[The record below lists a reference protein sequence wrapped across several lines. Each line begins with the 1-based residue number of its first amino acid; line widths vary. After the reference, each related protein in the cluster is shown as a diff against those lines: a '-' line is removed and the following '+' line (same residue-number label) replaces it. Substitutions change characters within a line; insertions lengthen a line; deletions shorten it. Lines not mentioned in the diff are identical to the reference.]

1 MGLCQLVGA
10 QEVVSRAAAG
20 SGCLN
25 GDDVVA
31 GGGEVPL
38 DLHVAGHGLII
49 LLLGEPKEGAVA
61 IDLTDGWI
69 YRFEG

>member
-31 GGGEVPL
+31 GGGGVPL
-38 DLHVAGHGLII
+38 DLHVEVHGLKI
-49 LLLGEPKEGAVA
+49 LLLGQPNEGAVA

-69 YRFEG
+69 HRFEG